1 MQLMNNKIKK
11 IPTYIMRLF
20 AQHIKTRIQII
31 SLQKNQERI
40 YLEIGAGEK
49 KGKNDWVTLDLNMK
63 SDICWD
69 LRQGI
74 PFPDESIHKIYSSH
88 LFEHLYFQEGQTL
101 LDECF
106 RVLVKGGIF
115 SICVPNSR
123 LYIEAYLNGNEL
135 DRSKFFRVESVYNN
149 TSRIDYVNYTAYMGK
164 AHKYMFDEEN
174 LVAILEKKNFRNV
187 HLREFDPQL
196 DKQERDC
203 LSIYAEAQK

>member
-1 MQLMNNKIKK
+1 MNNKLKK
-11 IPTYIMRLF
+11 IPIYITRLF
-20 AQHIKTRIQII
+20 AQHIISRIYII

-40 YLEIGAGEK
+40 YLEIGSGDK
-49 KGKNDWVTLDLNMK
+49 KGKNGWVTLDLSTK
-63 SDICWD
+63 SDICWN

-88 LFEHLYFQEGQTL
+88 LFEHLYFEEGQML

-106 RVLVKGGIF
+106 RVLVKDGIF
-115 SICVPNSR
+115 SICVPNAR
-123 LYIEAYLNGNEL
+123 LYIESYLKGNEL

-149 TSRIDYVNYTAYMGK
+149 TSRIDYVNYVAYMGK
-164 AHKYMFDEEN
+164 SHKYMFDEEN
-174 LVAILEKKNFRNV
+174 LVTILEKKNFRNV

-196 DKQERDC
+196 DKLERDC